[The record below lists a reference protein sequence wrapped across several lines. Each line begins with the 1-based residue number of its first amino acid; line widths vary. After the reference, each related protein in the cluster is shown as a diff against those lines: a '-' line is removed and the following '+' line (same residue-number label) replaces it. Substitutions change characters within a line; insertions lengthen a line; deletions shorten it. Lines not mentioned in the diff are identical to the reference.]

1 MKFSTSEKDGMGLF
15 AFFEWGFAK
24 VDESEYK
31 QYLLA
36 AQNRR
41 IMISRLKN
49 KKSAVGVNNLNSFMK
64 IMSEKAERTS

>member
-1 MKFSTSEKDGMGLF
+1 MKFSTGEKDSMGLF
-15 AFFEWGFAK
+15 AFVEWGFVK
-24 VDESEYK
+24 VDESECK

-36 AQNRR
+36 AQNHR

-64 IMSEKAERTS
+64 IMSEKAEWTS